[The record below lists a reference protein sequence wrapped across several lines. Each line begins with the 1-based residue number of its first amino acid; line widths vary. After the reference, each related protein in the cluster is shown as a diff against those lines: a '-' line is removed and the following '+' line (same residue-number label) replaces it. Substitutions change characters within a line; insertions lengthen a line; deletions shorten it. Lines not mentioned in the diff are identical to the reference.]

1 MEYLSNYCKGRNCM
15 EFDTIKID
23 RMDTICLLTLNRPE
37 RLNAMSQKMLSEIA
51 VACDMFEKDPSCRVV
66 VVTGSG
72 KAFTSGFD
80 LQDQAQK
87 TPKGIDE
94 WRPILQRDFDNV
106 MRFWN
111 LKKPTIAAVNGPAL
125 AGGCEL
131 AMACDITIAGTSA
144 TFGEPEVKF
153 GAGIVVMLLPWIV
166 GPKKAK
172 EIAFLGKD
180 QLGAEE
186 ACDLGIVNQVVPDEE
201 VLATALKMARAIAVV
216 DPMVIRRTKQQ
227 INESMEIAGMA
238 RALNHSLEIDLELE
252 GEGSVD
258 KQVFLEELRKGGLRG
273 ALTWRDKRF
282 SV

>member
-1 MEYLSNYCKGRNCM
+1 M

-23 RMDTICLLTLNRPE
+23 RMDTVYLLTLDRPE

-111 LKKPTIAAVNGPAL
+111 LKKTHYRSCKRCGSRGWVRTRNGL
-125 AGGCEL
+125 
-131 AMACDITIAGTSA
+131 
-144 TFGEPEVKF
+144 
-153 GAGIVVMLLPWIV
+153 
-166 GPKKAK
+166 
-172 EIAFLGKD
+172 
-180 QLGAEE
+180 
-186 ACDLGIVNQVVPDEE
+186 
-201 VLATALKMARAIAVV
+201 
-216 DPMVIRRTKQQ
+216 
-227 INESMEIAGMA
+227 
-238 RALNHSLEIDLELE
+238 
-252 GEGSVD
+252 
-258 KQVFLEELRKGGLRG
+258 
-273 ALTWRDKRF
+273 
-282 SV
+282 